1 MKRFRNFMDKIDS
14 HKFKMS
20 LDNEFEADENR
31 DIDEIKDIKR
41 LKDLLSKLKSFLK
54 FRKLLVRCRR
64 AGQPPPKGDQQICE
78 D

>member
-1 MKRFRNFMDKIDS
+1 MTTNTLQEMKENMKRFRNFMDKIDS

-41 LKDLLSKLKSFLK
+41 LKDLLSKPI
-54 FRKLLVRCRR
+54 LV
-64 AGQPPPKGDQQICE
+64 
-78 D
+78 